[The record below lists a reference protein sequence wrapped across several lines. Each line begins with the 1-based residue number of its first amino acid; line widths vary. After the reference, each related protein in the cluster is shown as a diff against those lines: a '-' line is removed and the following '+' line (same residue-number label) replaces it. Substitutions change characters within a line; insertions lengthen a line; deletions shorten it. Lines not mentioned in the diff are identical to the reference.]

1 MKKDII
7 HPTVDG
13 VKVAVARRQDEL
25 GNVLWDVYLINRLKH
40 PIDTVFVTSSG
51 YGVDVDGNKIKT
63 ASLRY
68 FFKEV
73 AGEEIV
79 KIEPISPEVF
89 HINNE
94 YWVSYYIGNQIFDK
108 KFIFVPES
116 IREENI
122 IPIAQLGLEGVLHE

>member
-116 IREENI
+116 IREENL

>member
-51 YGVDVDGNKIKT
+51 YGLDVDGNKIKT

-116 IREENI
+116 IREENL

>member
-13 VKVAVARRQDEL
+13 VKVAVARRLDEF
-25 GNVLWDVYLINRLKH
+25 GNALWDVYLINRLKSS
-40 PIDTVFVTSSG
+40 IDTVFVTSSG
-51 YGVDVDGNKIKT
+51 YGVDLEGNKIKT
-63 ASLRY
+63 ASLRH
-68 FFKEV
+68 FFKEIP
-73 AGEEIV
+73 AEEIV
-79 KIEPISPEVF
+79 RIEPISPDVF

-116 IREENI
+116 IREENL
-122 IPIAQLGLEGVLHE
+122 IPIAQLELEGVLHE

>member
-25 GNVLWDVYLINRLKH
+25 GNVLWDVYLINRLKN

-63 ASLRY
+63 ASLRH

-116 IREENI
+116 IREENL

>member
-25 GNVLWDVYLINRLKH
+25 GNVLWDVYLINRLKN

-94 YWVSYYIGNQIFDK
+94 YWVSYCIGNQIFDK

-116 IREENI
+116 IREENL

>member
-25 GNVLWDVYLINRLKH
+25 GNVLWYVYLINRLKN

-116 IREENI
+116 IREENL

>member
-1 MKKDII
+1 
-7 HPTVDG
+7 
-13 VKVAVARRQDEL
+13 
-25 GNVLWDVYLINRLKH
+25 
-40 PIDTVFVTSSG
+40 
-51 YGVDVDGNKIKT
+51 
-63 ASLRY
+63 
-68 FFKEV
+68 
-73 AGEEIV
+73 V

-116 IREENI
+116 IREENL

>member
-13 VKVAVARRQDEL
+13 VKVAVARRQDEF
-25 GNVLWDVYLINRLKH
+25 GNVLWDVYLINRLKN

-116 IREENI
+116 IREENL

>member
-25 GNVLWDVYLINRLKH
+25 GNVLWDVYLINRLKN

-116 IREENI
+116 IREENL

>member
-25 GNVLWDVYLINRLKH
+25 GNVLWDVYLINRLKN

-116 IREENI
+116 IVTGKQIGR
-122 IPIAQLGLEGVLHE
+122 AHV